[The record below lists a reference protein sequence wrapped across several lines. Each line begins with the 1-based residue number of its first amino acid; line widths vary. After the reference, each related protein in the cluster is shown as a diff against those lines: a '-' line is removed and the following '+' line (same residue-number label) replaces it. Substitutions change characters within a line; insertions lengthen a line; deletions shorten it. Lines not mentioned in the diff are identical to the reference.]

1 MDIVWKRLD
10 EITPYEN
17 NPRDNDQAVD
27 AVASSI
33 KEFGFKVPIV
43 IDAQGVIVAGH
54 TRHKAA
60 KKLGLEK
67 VPCIVADDLSDEQIR
82 AFRLADNKTAELAD
96 WNEDL
101 LAQELAEIE
110 DIDMTLF
117 GFGDEESDLAD
128 ELEDN
133 PYTMATNVPQ
143 YEPTGAK
150 PSLSQLYDA
159 DKTDDLIAEIEAS
172 GLSKEEKGFL
182 LRAAGRH
189 TVFNYGLIAEYY
201 AHASPEMQELMEKS
215 ALVIIDVDNAIANG
229 YATLMGEVLD
239 AMGRLGTMRDDFA
252 VLILTHGRADN
263 VVTMKTLQ
271 RQGYSGK
278 WYMVID
284 DEDDMADDYR
294 RNFGEEHIVTF
305 CKQEAVDRA
314 DTMDNLDEHRAIL
327 YARNESFRIA
337 RDLGLKY
344 FLMLDDDYSDFL
356 FRFPEGKKLASKTP
370 RGKTLERIFEAM
382 LGFLDASGAAT
393 VAFAQGGDFIGGL
406 RGGNFKKRLLR
417 KAMNS
422 FFCRVDRPIQFR
434 GTMNEDVTTYTTLG
448 SRGEL
453 FFTFVDVH
461 IIQIPTQSLGGGMTA
476 AYRESGTYLKTFYSV
491 MSMPSCIK
499 VGMMYSKNSR
509 IHHRIDWECCV
520 PKILNEKYRKER

>member
-117 GFGDEESDLAD
+117 GFGDEESALAD
-128 ELEDN
+128 ALEDN

-239 AMGRLGTMRDDFA
+239 AMGEAGDDA
-252 VLILTHGRADN
+252 
-263 VVTMKTLQ
+263 
-271 RQGYSGK
+271 
-278 WYMVID
+278 
-284 DEDDMADDYR
+284 
-294 RNFGEEHIVTF
+294 
-305 CKQEAVDRA
+305 
-314 DTMDNLDEHRAIL
+314 
-327 YARNESFRIA
+327 
-337 RDLGLKY
+337 
-344 FLMLDDDYSDFL
+344 
-356 FRFPEGKKLASKTP
+356 
-370 RGKTLERIFEAM
+370 
-382 LGFLDASGAAT
+382 
-393 VAFAQGGDFIGGL
+393 
-406 RGGNFKKRLLR
+406 
-417 KAMNS
+417 
-422 FFCRVDRPIQFR
+422 
-434 GTMNEDVTTYTTLG
+434 
-448 SRGEL
+448 
-453 FFTFVDVH
+453 
-461 IIQIPTQSLGGGMTA
+461 
-476 AYRESGTYLKTFYSV
+476 
-491 MSMPSCIK
+491 
-499 VGMMYSKNSR
+499 
-509 IHHRIDWECCV
+509 
-520 PKILNEKYRKER
+520 

>member
-182 LRAAGRH
+182 
-189 TVFNYGLIAEYY
+189 
-201 AHASPEMQELMEKS
+201 
-215 ALVIIDVDNAIANG
+215 
-229 YATLMGEVLD
+229 
-239 AMGRLGTMRDDFA
+239 
-252 VLILTHGRADN
+252 
-263 VVTMKTLQ
+263 
-271 RQGYSGK
+271 
-278 WYMVID
+278 
-284 DEDDMADDYR
+284 
-294 RNFGEEHIVTF
+294 
-305 CKQEAVDRA
+305 
-314 DTMDNLDEHRAIL
+314 
-327 YARNESFRIA
+327 
-337 RDLGLKY
+337 
-344 FLMLDDDYSDFL
+344 
-356 FRFPEGKKLASKTP
+356 
-370 RGKTLERIFEAM
+370 
-382 LGFLDASGAAT
+382 DASGAAT

>member
-117 GFGDEESDLAD
+117 GFGDEEK
-128 ELEDN
+128 
-133 PYTMATNVPQ
+133 
-143 YEPTGAK
+143 PTGKK

-159 DKTDDLIAEIEAS
+159 EKTDDLIAEIEAS

-239 AMGRLGTMRDDFA
+239 AMGEAGDDA
-252 VLILTHGRADN
+252 
-263 VVTMKTLQ
+263 
-271 RQGYSGK
+271 
-278 WYMVID
+278 
-284 DEDDMADDYR
+284 
-294 RNFGEEHIVTF
+294 
-305 CKQEAVDRA
+305 
-314 DTMDNLDEHRAIL
+314 
-327 YARNESFRIA
+327 
-337 RDLGLKY
+337 
-344 FLMLDDDYSDFL
+344 
-356 FRFPEGKKLASKTP
+356 
-370 RGKTLERIFEAM
+370 
-382 LGFLDASGAAT
+382 
-393 VAFAQGGDFIGGL
+393 
-406 RGGNFKKRLLR
+406 
-417 KAMNS
+417 
-422 FFCRVDRPIQFR
+422 
-434 GTMNEDVTTYTTLG
+434 
-448 SRGEL
+448 
-453 FFTFVDVH
+453 
-461 IIQIPTQSLGGGMTA
+461 
-476 AYRESGTYLKTFYSV
+476 
-491 MSMPSCIK
+491 
-499 VGMMYSKNSR
+499 
-509 IHHRIDWECCV
+509 
-520 PKILNEKYRKER
+520 

>member
-43 IDAQGVIVAGH
+43 IDAQGVI
-54 TRHKAA
+54 
-60 KKLGLEK
+60 
-67 VPCIVADDLSDEQIR
+67 
-82 AFRLADNKTAELAD
+82 
-96 WNEDL
+96 
-101 LAQELAEIE
+101 
-110 DIDMTLF
+110 MTLF

-239 AMGRLGTMRDDFA
+239 AMGEAGDDA
-252 VLILTHGRADN
+252 
-263 VVTMKTLQ
+263 
-271 RQGYSGK
+271 
-278 WYMVID
+278 
-284 DEDDMADDYR
+284 
-294 RNFGEEHIVTF
+294 
-305 CKQEAVDRA
+305 
-314 DTMDNLDEHRAIL
+314 
-327 YARNESFRIA
+327 
-337 RDLGLKY
+337 
-344 FLMLDDDYSDFL
+344 
-356 FRFPEGKKLASKTP
+356 
-370 RGKTLERIFEAM
+370 
-382 LGFLDASGAAT
+382 
-393 VAFAQGGDFIGGL
+393 
-406 RGGNFKKRLLR
+406 
-417 KAMNS
+417 
-422 FFCRVDRPIQFR
+422 
-434 GTMNEDVTTYTTLG
+434 
-448 SRGEL
+448 
-453 FFTFVDVH
+453 
-461 IIQIPTQSLGGGMTA
+461 
-476 AYRESGTYLKTFYSV
+476 
-491 MSMPSCIK
+491 
-499 VGMMYSKNSR
+499 
-509 IHHRIDWECCV
+509 
-520 PKILNEKYRKER
+520 

>member
-43 IDAQGVIVAGH
+43 IDAQGV
-54 TRHKAA
+54 
-60 KKLGLEK
+60 
-67 VPCIVADDLSDEQIR
+67 IVADDLSDEQIR

-143 YEPTGAK
+143 YEPTGEK

-239 AMGRLGTMRDDFA
+239 AMGEAGDDA
-252 VLILTHGRADN
+252 
-263 VVTMKTLQ
+263 
-271 RQGYSGK
+271 
-278 WYMVID
+278 
-284 DEDDMADDYR
+284 
-294 RNFGEEHIVTF
+294 
-305 CKQEAVDRA
+305 
-314 DTMDNLDEHRAIL
+314 
-327 YARNESFRIA
+327 
-337 RDLGLKY
+337 
-344 FLMLDDDYSDFL
+344 
-356 FRFPEGKKLASKTP
+356 
-370 RGKTLERIFEAM
+370 
-382 LGFLDASGAAT
+382 
-393 VAFAQGGDFIGGL
+393 
-406 RGGNFKKRLLR
+406 
-417 KAMNS
+417 
-422 FFCRVDRPIQFR
+422 
-434 GTMNEDVTTYTTLG
+434 
-448 SRGEL
+448 
-453 FFTFVDVH
+453 
-461 IIQIPTQSLGGGMTA
+461 
-476 AYRESGTYLKTFYSV
+476 
-491 MSMPSCIK
+491 
-499 VGMMYSKNSR
+499 
-509 IHHRIDWECCV
+509 
-520 PKILNEKYRKER
+520 

>member
-110 DIDMTLF
+110 
-117 GFGDEESDLAD
+117 
-128 ELEDN
+128 
-133 PYTMATNVPQ
+133 
-143 YEPTGAK
+143 
-150 PSLSQLYDA
+150 
-159 DKTDDLIAEIEAS
+159 AS

-239 AMGRLGTMRDDFA
+239 AMGEAGDDA
-252 VLILTHGRADN
+252 
-263 VVTMKTLQ
+263 
-271 RQGYSGK
+271 
-278 WYMVID
+278 
-284 DEDDMADDYR
+284 
-294 RNFGEEHIVTF
+294 
-305 CKQEAVDRA
+305 
-314 DTMDNLDEHRAIL
+314 
-327 YARNESFRIA
+327 
-337 RDLGLKY
+337 
-344 FLMLDDDYSDFL
+344 
-356 FRFPEGKKLASKTP
+356 
-370 RGKTLERIFEAM
+370 
-382 LGFLDASGAAT
+382 
-393 VAFAQGGDFIGGL
+393 
-406 RGGNFKKRLLR
+406 
-417 KAMNS
+417 
-422 FFCRVDRPIQFR
+422 
-434 GTMNEDVTTYTTLG
+434 
-448 SRGEL
+448 
-453 FFTFVDVH
+453 
-461 IIQIPTQSLGGGMTA
+461 
-476 AYRESGTYLKTFYSV
+476 
-491 MSMPSCIK
+491 
-499 VGMMYSKNSR
+499 
-509 IHHRIDWECCV
+509 
-520 PKILNEKYRKER
+520 

>member
-1 MDIVWKRLD
+1 
-10 EITPYEN
+10 
-17 NPRDNDQAVD
+17 
-27 AVASSI
+27 
-33 KEFGFKVPIV
+33 
-43 IDAQGVIVAGH
+43 
-54 TRHKAA
+54 
-60 KKLGLEK
+60 
-67 VPCIVADDLSDEQIR
+67 
-82 AFRLADNKTAELAD
+82 
-96 WNEDL
+96 
-101 LAQELAEIE
+101 
-110 DIDMTLF
+110 
-117 GFGDEESDLAD
+117 
-128 ELEDN
+128 
-133 PYTMATNVPQ
+133 
-143 YEPTGAK
+143 
-150 PSLSQLYDA
+150 
-159 DKTDDLIAEIEAS
+159 
-172 GLSKEEKGFL
+172 
-182 LRAAGRH
+182 
-189 TVFNYGLIAEYY
+189 
-201 AHASPEMQELMEKS
+201 
-215 ALVIIDVDNAIANG
+215 
-229 YATLMGEVLD
+229 
-239 AMGRLGTMRDDFA
+239 MRDDFA

-278 WYMVID
+278 WYMVVD

-327 YARNESFRIA
+327 
-337 RDLGLKY
+337 
-344 FLMLDDDYSDFL
+344 
-356 FRFPEGKKLASKTP
+356 EGKKLASKTP

>member
-133 PYTMATNVPQ
+133 P
-143 YEPTGAK
+143 
-150 PSLSQLYDA
+150 
-159 DKTDDLIAEIEAS
+159 
-172 GLSKEEKGFL
+172 
-182 LRAAGRH
+182 
-189 TVFNYGLIAEYY
+189 
-201 AHASPEMQELMEKS
+201 SPEMQELMEKS

-239 AMGRLGTMRDDFA
+239 AMGEAGDDA
-252 VLILTHGRADN
+252 
-263 VVTMKTLQ
+263 
-271 RQGYSGK
+271 
-278 WYMVID
+278 
-284 DEDDMADDYR
+284 
-294 RNFGEEHIVTF
+294 
-305 CKQEAVDRA
+305 
-314 DTMDNLDEHRAIL
+314 
-327 YARNESFRIA
+327 
-337 RDLGLKY
+337 
-344 FLMLDDDYSDFL
+344 
-356 FRFPEGKKLASKTP
+356 
-370 RGKTLERIFEAM
+370 
-382 LGFLDASGAAT
+382 
-393 VAFAQGGDFIGGL
+393 
-406 RGGNFKKRLLR
+406 
-417 KAMNS
+417 
-422 FFCRVDRPIQFR
+422 
-434 GTMNEDVTTYTTLG
+434 
-448 SRGEL
+448 
-453 FFTFVDVH
+453 
-461 IIQIPTQSLGGGMTA
+461 
-476 AYRESGTYLKTFYSV
+476 
-491 MSMPSCIK
+491 
-499 VGMMYSKNSR
+499 
-509 IHHRIDWECCV
+509 
-520 PKILNEKYRKER
+520 

>member
-143 YEPTGAK
+143 YEPTGEK

-201 AHASPEMQELMEKS
+201 AHASPEMQELIEKS

-239 AMGRLGTMRDDFA
+239 AMGEAGDDA
-252 VLILTHGRADN
+252 
-263 VVTMKTLQ
+263 
-271 RQGYSGK
+271 
-278 WYMVID
+278 
-284 DEDDMADDYR
+284 
-294 RNFGEEHIVTF
+294 
-305 CKQEAVDRA
+305 
-314 DTMDNLDEHRAIL
+314 
-327 YARNESFRIA
+327 
-337 RDLGLKY
+337 
-344 FLMLDDDYSDFL
+344 
-356 FRFPEGKKLASKTP
+356 
-370 RGKTLERIFEAM
+370 
-382 LGFLDASGAAT
+382 
-393 VAFAQGGDFIGGL
+393 
-406 RGGNFKKRLLR
+406 
-417 KAMNS
+417 
-422 FFCRVDRPIQFR
+422 
-434 GTMNEDVTTYTTLG
+434 
-448 SRGEL
+448 
-453 FFTFVDVH
+453 
-461 IIQIPTQSLGGGMTA
+461 
-476 AYRESGTYLKTFYSV
+476 
-491 MSMPSCIK
+491 
-499 VGMMYSKNSR
+499 
-509 IHHRIDWECCV
+509 
-520 PKILNEKYRKER
+520 